1 MPEARKLFISHI
13 AEEAGVAAAVK
24 AQLERAFEDVTVFVS
39 SVDVDLGEPWLN
51 SLLTAMDGSCAVLV
65 LCSPWSTDRRWIN
78 FEAGGGFGNKSRVIP
93 ICYDGMTQEQLPYP
107 LTMFQGLD
115 LDDRDSCEKLVRALM
130 DKLHLRLSGAFDADA
145 MCQAFVPVLPE
156 RKPLIGI
163 DLAHGQAEWPN
174 DGRPSVF
181 GLPETLPGEKRWSFR
196 KLRNRE
202 ALLTAKLHELS
213 GLIVGM
219 PFRKQM
225 DGEVA
230 TALERW
236 VFGGGRMLL
245 LGYELGDRHH
255 EGNLHELSRRFGIH
269 PMADIVG
276 PVAFAGRKPYDESVT
291 FKPQDDPPH
300 PLVAG
305 LASIQMQRVQTL
317 YVEPGGREVLNTGP
331 EHYVFRPMEGVEYR
345 GGKLVDLRGKMTFGR
360 FTSRNAIAVEAPKDL
375 CGKGAAVAIGTWE
388 LFDEAGDTREFLGR
402 LFYWLANTAPAPM
415 DQK

>member
-1 MPEARKLFISHI
+1 MREPRQLFISHI

-24 AQLERAFEDVTVFVS
+24 AQLERAFKGVKVFVS
-39 SVDVDLGEPWLN
+39 SVDGNIGTPWLN
-51 SLLTAMDGSCAVLV
+51 SLLTALDGSSAVLV

-78 FEAGGGFGNKSRVIP
+78 FEAGAGFGNKRRVIP
-93 ICYDGMTQEQLPYP
+93 ICYDGMTREQLPYP
-107 LTMFQGLD
+107 LTMFNSLD
-115 LDDRDSCEKLVRALM
+115 LDDRDTCEKLVRTLV
-130 DKLHLRLSGAFDADA
+130 DELHLRISGDFDADE
-145 MCQAFVPVLPE
+145 MCKAFVPLMPE

-181 GLPETLPGEKRWSFR
+181 GLPEKLPHEKRWSFR
-196 KLRNRE
+196 PLRNRE
-202 ALLTAKLHELS
+202 ALLTNKLHELS

-219 PFRKQM
+219 PFRKRM

-276 PVAFAGRKPYDESVT
+276 PAEFKGRKPYDENVT
-291 FKPQDDPPH
+291 LKPPAANPH

-317 YVEPGGREVLNTGP
+317 YVEPGGQEILKTGP
-331 EHYVFRPMEGVEYR
+331 EHRVFRPMEGVEYR
-345 GGKLVDLRGKMTFGR
+345 GGKLVDLRGTLTYAR
-360 FTSRNAIAVEAPKDL
+360 LTSSSAIAVEAPKDL
-375 CGKGAAVAIGTWE
+375 CGQGAVIALGTWE
-388 LFDEAGDTREFLGR
+388 LFDAAKDTREFLAR
-402 LFYWLANTAPAPM
+402 LFDWLANSAPAPM
-415 DQK
+415 D